1 MNRNVK
7 IAIAEPSLIIRSG
20 IVSVL
25 RRLPSLNLM
34 AIEIADVGT
43 LCDAVVRNK
52 PDIVIANPA
61 APQMMQ
67 PADVR
72 AATGCDSIRF
82 VALLNTLNESRV
94 MQAYDEAISI
104 YDSADQ
110 ISQKLKKLIDDEQ
123 DKFQQEQLS
132 AREKDI
138 LIGVVKGWTNKQIA
152 EKLFISVHT
161 VITHRRNIAAKL
173 QIHSTAGLTVYAI
186 VNKLVELNEIKD
198 SIYGEKDTN
207 TA

>member
-67 PADVR
+67 PAPL
-72 AATGCDSIRF
+72 C
-82 VALLNTLNESRV
+82 
-94 MQAYDEAISI
+94 QP
-104 YDSADQ
+104 
-110 ISQKLKKLIDDEQ
+110 
-123 DKFQQEQLS
+123 
-132 AREKDI
+132 
-138 LIGVVKGWTNKQIA
+138 
-152 EKLFISVHT
+152 
-161 VITHRRNIAAKL
+161 
-173 QIHSTAGLTVYAI
+173 
-186 VNKLVELNEIKD
+186 
-198 SIYGEKDTN
+198 
-207 TA
+207 

>member
-94 MQAYDEAISI
+94 MSI

-123 DKFQQEQLS
+123 DKLQQEQLS